1 MKAGEGQRRFLNDPR
16 RLLRIV
22 ETLKAAYEG
31 DSQVRVGIAPHSLR
45 AVTPETLDE
54 AVMGLAALDATAPIH
69 LHIAEQVKEVEDC
82 VAWCGRRPVEWLL
95 ENRAPDARW
104 CLVHATHMS
113 EAETAALAASGA
125 VAGLRSDEHTSELQS
140 LMRISYA
147 VFCLKKQ
154 TAT

>member
-1 MKAGEGQRRFLNDPR
+1 MCCCVCIFFFSSRRRHTICALVTGVQTCALPIC

-31 DSQVRVGIAPHSLR
+31 DAQVRVGIAPHSLR

-82 VAWCGRRPVEWLL
+82 VDRKSTRL
-95 ENRAPDARW
+95 NSS
-104 CLVHATHMS
+104 H
-113 EAETAALAASGA
+113 
-125 VAGLRSDEHTSELQS
+125 
-140 LMRISYA
+140 
-147 VFCLKKQ
+147 
-154 TAT
+154 

>member
-31 DSQVRVGIAPHSLR
+31 DAQVRVGIAPHSLR
-45 AVTPETLDE
+45 AVTPEPLDE

-82 VAWCGRRPVEWLL
+82 VAWCGRRPGEWLL

-104 CLVHATHMS
+104 CLVHATPIGAAAP
-113 EAETAALAASGA
+113 AERAAPGA
-125 VAGLRSDEHTSELQS
+125 VASPHPPPK
-140 LMRISYA
+140 A
-147 VFCLKKQ
+147 P
-154 TAT
+154 